1 MKTIDL
7 YDNSNLQMANCRKIG
22 IREKKLG
29 FTAAKN
35 VPPLV
40 IGFDT
45 EYVAVRGKSEVPE
58 QGEAPYDFES
68 EDSIGF
74 KPFNEVLSY
83 QFFASYFGGDSW
95 KGIGYTDRRGKLGMG
110 GGTSNR
116 IPLNHFLEWVFSE
129 GIGHD
134 PDMEFPNQ
142 VYLVGHFTLADLPAF
157 TNFGDMKKLVDA
169 VRKTFITTY
178 KGTRIQLEDYRG
190 SKREVT
196 VNFRDTLLL
205 APEGKGSLDDIGE
218 IVGYPKL
225 KVSQFYKEH
234 MDEYLLDCPEEF
246 EEYGIR
252 DAEICVKYAER
263 IMEQTEGITGRRYIP
278 PTLSSL
284 GVEHL
289 SNTWKKHEIVP
300 TEVLGTEVVNEYQWN
315 KKEHRTFKSRV
326 SVPIDIRFIHE
337 NLAIEC
343 YHGGRN
349 EQYFFG
355 PGEEDD
361 WVDYDL
367 RSAYTTAMSII
378 GTPLWDDIYSSR
390 DISDFLDP
398 SVMGFALVEFEFPEK
413 TRFPCLPV
421 RCNAGI
427 LYPMKGRSCCCTPE
441 IVLAKEMGATVEI
454 LHGIILPDDK
464 DVSPF
469 KEFITSTL
477 ENRNRHPKG
486 SLENLFWKQI
496 GNSCYGKLAQGLKKK
511 RCFDTRSG
519 QMKTLPESKITNPFL
534 AAYITS
540 MVRATLSEVL
550 SKLPNKV
557 KVCNATTDGFLSNVN
572 TGQLNRATSGKLC
585 RLFSKTLKM
594 VTGDGSV
601 LEIKHQIRKPLGWRT
616 RGQATL
622 KQYNKKVVRQLEK
635 EQIKPVVLA
644 KAGIKPEKKP
654 GEGSYIPRTDEEQ
667 NDWIV
672 SQFFERDPSTR
683 YKVDLLTGIRDV
695 WENEGDLLGVE
706 RWKRLSMDYDWK
718 RDPIQPEMRSG
729 SFKGSRYNHL
739 FFDSQPWVDLESF
752 HRCREKWENFNKN
765 ERHTL
770 KTLDDFRNWD
780 YYRRLS
786 QQDDH
791 LKTFKVD
798 SDLKRF
804 RMMFLRAYVR
814 GEAGLTKEFDTYTE
828 LADWLSEMGIE
839 TKKHTVENAARPDS
853 KFYPHNCEPSN
864 RVLAWVRKIKEKFP
878 NMDSDLFFIK
888 NT

>member
-1 MKTIDL
+1 
-7 YDNSNLQMANCRKIG
+7 MAGCRKIG
-22 IREKKLG
+22 IREKKAS
-29 FTAAKN
+29 FTAVKDSS
-35 VPPLV
+35 PLV

-83 QFFASYFGGDSW
+83 QFFASHGGGQSW
-95 KGIGYTDRRGKLGMG
+95 KGIGYTDRRGKWGLG
-110 GGTSNR
+110 GGRSNR
-116 IPLNHFLEWVFSE
+116 ITLSDFLDWVFSE

-134 PDMEFPNQ
+134 SKMIFPKQ
-142 VYLVGHFTLADLPAF
+142 IYLIGHFTLADLPAF
-157 TNFGDMKKLVDA
+157 TNFGDMKNLIDA
-169 VRKTFITTY
+169 VRKTFITTF
-178 KGTRIQLEDYRG
+178 KGTKVQLEDYRG

-196 VNFRDTLLL
+196 VNFRDSLLL
-205 APEGKGSLDDIGE
+205 APEGKASLDDIGE
-218 IVGYPKL
+218 IVGYRKL
-225 KVSQFYKEH
+225 KVDQFYKEH
-234 MDEYLLDCPEEF
+234 MDQFLLDAPKKF

-289 SNTWKKHEIVP
+289 TNTWKEHDINP
-300 TEVLGTEVVNEYQWN
+300 SEVLGTELVNEYQWN

-326 SVPIDIRFIHE
+326 RVPIDIRFIHE

-378 GTPLWDDIYSSR
+378 GTPLWNDIYSSR
-390 DISDFLDP
+390 DISEFLDP

-477 ENRNRHPKG
+477 NHRNKAKDEG
-486 SLENLFWKQI
+486 NKFEDLFWKQI

-585 RLFSKTLKM
+585 RLFSKTLKE

-622 KQYNKKVVRQLEK
+622 KQYNKKVVRQLEQD
-635 EQIKPVVLA
+635 QIKPVVLA

-672 SQFFERDPSTR
+672 TQFFERDPNTR

-718 RDPIQPEMRSG
+718 RDPIDPTMKSG
-729 SFKGSRYNHL
+729 SFKGAKYNHL
-739 FFDSQPWVDLESF
+739 FFSTQPWTDLESF
-752 HRCREKWENFNKN
+752 HRCREKWENYNKN
-765 ERHTL
+765 ERSTL
-770 KTLDDFRNWD
+770 KTQKNFEDWD
-780 YYRRLS
+780 YYRRIS

-791 LKTFKVD
+791 LKTSKVD
-798 SDLKRF
+798 PDLNQF
-804 RMMFLRAYVR
+804 RKMFLRAYVR
-814 GEAGLTKEFDTYTE
+814 ELAGLTKEFNTYNK
-828 LADWLSEMGIE
+828 LASWLSEMGIE

-853 KFYPHNCEPSN
+853 KFYPYQCEPSN
-864 RVLAWVRKIKEKFP
+864 RVLGWVRKIKEKFP
-878 NMDSDLFFIK
+878 QMDSDLFFIK